1 MFVHNRLG
9 RRDACGGLTD
19 GRGNSCLIKAQS
31 QSGVPASA
39 RHSLHFNNIRESL
52 WLQLQLS
59 STNTSTTRLIRAAGL
74 KPLLSLSLSLLPSSM
89 TTSLL
94 IGFCLHILYSCCF
107 LSWPKAK
114 AAIGRPVHS
123 FIRCWRYVSVKVFRA
138 ALLSVRS
145 YMHKKNHQRV

>member
-1 MFVHNRLG
+1 MFDYIIIRVSSVPQFEIMFQHKRLG
-9 RRDACGGLTD
+9 RRDASGGLTD

-59 STNTSTTRLIRAAGL
+59 SSNTPKTRLIRAAGL
-74 KPLLSLSLSLLPSSM
+74 KPLLALLPSSL
-89 TTSLL
+89 TSSLL

-107 LSWPKAK
+107 L
-114 AAIGRPVHS
+114 GDLRP
-123 FIRCWRYVSVKVFRA
+123 R
-138 ALLSVRS
+138 
-145 YMHKKNHQRV
+145 QP